1 MSFIAP
7 LCVFLLGCVVGGVGG
22 IVLGFVWYEHKS
34 GLLADPGGQADVG
47 PNRDVGGVV
56 RTEREHPAAG
66 IRFELDDVF
75 APSNSDIGIT
85 LLEDANLRHPEHLTT
100 SLSWQKRTGN
110 RDVSTMRNVRERPT
124 GG

>member
-34 GLLADPGGQADVG
+34 GLLSDHSGK
-47 PNRDVGGVV
+47 R
-56 RTEREHPAAG
+56 AAG

-110 RDVSTMRNVRERPT
+110 RDVSAMRSVRERPT
-124 GG
+124 AG